1 VKHKI
6 IRIVLVVAEA
16 FVGMGAVIGGWALVT
31 GAIPFISFPLALLQ
45 GTPFTDYTIPGL
57 ALLILVGGSS
67 LFAAATILT
76 GREVGV
82 LASAVAGLIA
92 MGFEVVEV
100 VSVESKWGNLLAMA
114 ATQQITIF
122 VLGLA
127 IFGLAAYLWRA
138 EYRSH
143 SFLIRHVSHA

>member
-1 VKHKI
+1 MKHKVI
-6 IRIVLVVAEA
+6 HIALVVAEA
-16 FVGMGAVIGGWALVT
+16 FVGLWAVIGGVALVT

-45 GTPFTDYTIPGL
+45 GTPFSDYTIPGL

-76 GREVGV
+76 GHVVGV
-82 LASAVAGLIA
+82 LASALAGLIT

-100 VSVESKWGNLLAMA
+100 VSVEGKWGNSLSMA
-114 ATQQITIF
+114 AVQQTIIF

-127 IFGLAAYLWRA
+127 IFGLAAYLWRI
-138 EYRSH
+138 EYRGH
-143 SFLIRHVSHA
+143 SLLSRHASHA

>member
-1 VKHKI
+1 MKHKI
-6 IRIVLVVAEA
+6 LRVVLVVAEA
-16 FVGMGAVIGGWALVT
+16 FVGVGAVVGGWALVT
-31 GAIPFISFPLALLQ
+31 GSMAFISFPLALLE

-82 LASAVAGLIA
+82 LFSVLAGVAT

-100 VSVESKWGNLLAMA
+100 VSVESKSGDLLSVAV
-114 ATQQITIF
+114 TQQVIF
-122 VLGLA
+122 FLLGLA

-138 EYRSH
+138 EYRGH
-143 SFLIRHVSHA
+143 SFLRRHISHA